1 MRRLKFLLQK
11 EFKQIFRDKTIIAM
25 MFLLPTIQLILIPLA
40 MNFEVK
46 RINLVIVDNDNSPF
60 SQKLISKIGSSGYF
74 QIIATSG
81 TYHEASNYLNTGEAD
96 GIIEIPNKFE
106 SRLVREGKAKLGIF
120 IDAINGTKSGLG
132 SAYILA
138 VVSNFNEEIQI
149 FSGNKTNPPQRIE
162 VASSLWYNPLAD
174 YYWFSVPGVLVLLM
188 TIVGGFL
195 TSLNIVSEKELGT
208 IEQINVSPI
217 KKWEFILAKMIPFW
231 IVGMLIL
238 SIGLGISF
246 VVYGIVPQGS
256 LLVLYSLSTIYMIAL
271 LGFGLLIS
279 TFSDNQLQS
288 MFIAY
293 FFIMIFIMMSGLFT
307 SIESMPYWGRKFSD
321 LLPISHFMTAI
332 RNIVV
337 KGSGFLDLKFAFLY
351 EIIFAIVL
359 NVLAIWNYK
368 KTT

>member
-1 MRRLKFLLQK
+1 MRTLKFLLQK

-25 MFLLPTIQLILIPLA
+25 MFLLPLIQLILIPLA
-40 MNFEVK
+40 MNYEVK
-46 RINLVIVDNDNSPF
+46 YINLVVVDNDNSTY
-60 SQKLISKIGSSGYF
+60 SHKLITKLESSGF
-74 QIIATSG
+74 FKIIGDEKTFK
-81 TYHEASNYLNTGEAD
+81 EASHYLNTGDAD
-96 GIIEIPNKFE
+96 AILEIPPQFE
-106 SRLVREGKAKLGIF
+106 QTLVREGREQLGIF
-120 IDAINGTKSGLG
+120 VDAINGTKSGLG

-138 VVSNFNEEIQI
+138 VVKDFNKEFQL
-149 FSGNKTNPPQRIE
+149 FTGSKYNPPQSIE

-174 YYWFSVPGVLVLLM
+174 YFWYSVPGVLVLLM

-217 KKWEFILAKMIPFW
+217 KKWQFILGKMIPFW

-238 SIGLGISF
+238 TIGLLIAR
-246 VVYGIVPQGS
+246 VIYGIIPQGS
-256 LLVLYSLSTIYMIAL
+256 FLVLYSLSAIYMIAL